1 MQARYVILRV
11 LLEAGGGLVGV
22 SGERVEL
29 DRAKILSVGRPA
41 IAAFLQKLN
50 VYKVPPATKHPKIV
64 LAMVLRQL
72 LIAQHS
78 PKICKLLTR
87 LDGPDGS
94 AES

>member
-22 SGERVEL
+22 SGERIAL

-50 VYKVPPATKHPKIV
+50 VYKVASRKPAPE
-64 LAMVLRQL
+64 AGNSS
-72 LIAQHS
+72 AQH
-78 PKICKLLTR
+78 TR
-87 LDGPDGS
+87 LPVI
-94 AES
+94 

>member
-22 SGERVEL
+22 SGERIEL

-50 VYKVPPATKHPKIV
+50 VYKVASRKALEGCP
-64 LAMVLRQL
+64 
-72 LIAQHS
+72 
-78 PKICKLLTR
+78 
-87 LDGPDGS
+87 
-94 AES
+94 